1 MDALWRKLTKYFN
14 QTKKVKFPIT
24 NTFRYFT
31 LLIAGKLPIV
41 NERDELVA
49 LISRTDLKK
58 SRNYPWASKD
68 EKKQLIVGAAI
79 GTREEDKP
87 RLEALVNAGLDV
99 VVLVSTSVVWGLSL
113 SVS

>member
-1 MDALWRKLTKYFN
+1 M
-14 QTKKVKFPIT
+14 
-24 NTFRYFT
+24 
-31 LLIAGKLPIV
+31 

-79 GTREEDKP
+79 GTREEDKA

-99 VVLVSTSVVWGLSL
+99 VVLVSANVCGHNYRSL
-113 SVS
+113 SNLGCPL

>member
-1 MDALWRKLTKYFN
+1 M
-14 QTKKVKFPIT
+14 
-24 NTFRYFT
+24 
-31 LLIAGKLPIV
+31 

-79 GTREEDKP
+79 GTREEDKA

-99 VVLVSTSVVWGLSL
+99 VVLVSANVVCGHNNYRSL
-113 SVS
+113 SKFRLSALGALT